1 VYVRVESLAGGCP
14 PASFPSGKHRGRS
27 TRGSC
32 CFLGWKWRGGSE
44 SSAHSNYGNLC
55 GTGRCQDGRGNQ
67 AGGTDAD
74 RETPMA
80 TQDGQDRQ
88 LERCENCERIIGRL
102 ETPWVFDGHIVCRE
116 CHDVLARQSVG
127 KDAASLPASQSAERV
142 VAQVESVTDPMGRSP
157 LTISRP

>member
-1 VYVRVESLAGGCP
+1 
-14 PASFPSGKHRGRS
+14 
-27 TRGSC
+27 
-32 CFLGWKWRGGSE
+32 
-44 SSAHSNYGNLC
+44 
-55 GTGRCQDGRGNQ
+55 
-67 AGGTDAD
+67 
-74 RETPMA
+74 MA

-142 VAQVESVTDPMGRSP
+142 VAQVESVTVSNSAVTGPP
-157 LTISRP
+157 